1 MTGLAARLRPAGAT
15 GSFDRRLI
23 APSLGTLIVARV
35 ILGFGTCA
43 GYPAAMTLI
52 RREAERTGTD
62 SPGGILTLLAVSSQT
77 IAVVGPTLG
86 GLHGPAPAGGVH
98 PRGLGAA
105 AGRLA
110 GRPLAVAD
118 LS

>member
-23 APSLGTLIVARV
+23 APMVLGAILNPVNSSMIEVSLVPIGVA
-35 ILGFGTCA
+35 FGA
-43 GYPAAMTLI
+43 PP
-52 RREAERTGTD
+52 TGTD